1 MLTET
6 LEVGSLYAKVRK
18 LPEVWKKRQ
27 WPKVI
32 ESVIEPG
39 PGDRSPASRARCLG
53 RVDWGPTTGSE
64 EGFGNWNARRGWGRG
79 GRRPVLRRR
88 EEPALDAAPGPLP
101 SDILQAR

>member
-53 RVDWGPTTGSE
+53 RVDWGPIQSLTQHWTGLLYYWL
-64 EGFGNWNARRGWGRG
+64 NKDND
-79 GRRPVLRRR
+79 LT
-88 EEPALDAAPGPLP
+88 
-101 SDILQAR
+101 

>member
-18 LPEVWKKRQ
+18 LSEVWKRRQ

-53 RVDWGPTTGSE
+53 REWTGVPRLGAKRDLE
-64 EGFGNWNARRGWGRG
+64 TGTQGGGGGGVVEGRLCAGAGS
-79 GRRPVLRRR
+79 LT
-88 EEPALDAAPGPLP
+88 
-101 SDILQAR
+101 